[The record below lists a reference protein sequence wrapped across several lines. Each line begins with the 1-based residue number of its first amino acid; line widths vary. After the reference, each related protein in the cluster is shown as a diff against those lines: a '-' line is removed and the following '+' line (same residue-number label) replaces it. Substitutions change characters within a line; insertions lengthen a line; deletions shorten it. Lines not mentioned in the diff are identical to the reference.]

1 MLVAKE
7 NIHSIIPQRPPIV
20 MVDEL
25 LFSDNTTTLCGL
37 LVEST
42 NIFVQD
48 GVLQEAGLIE
58 NMAQTAA
65 AGTGFVAQQSGLP
78 APVGFIGAV
87 QNLEIFALPTV
98 GDLLETEV
106 VVTNQ
111 VFDVTFISGSVHSS
125 GVLQAKC
132 DMKIFIPKQ
141 A

>member
-7 NIHSIIPQRPPIV
+7 NIHSIIPQRPPVV

-25 LFSDNTTTLCGL
+25 LYSDATTTRCGL

-48 GVLQEAGLIE
+48 GYLQEAGLIE

-65 AGTGFVAQQSGLP
+65 AGTGYLAQQAGLP

-87 QNLEIFALPTV
+87 QNLEIFALPKT
-98 GDLLETEV
+98 GDLLQTEV
-106 VVTNQ
+106 TVTNQ
-111 VFDVTFISGSVHSS
+111 VFDVTFINGSVSCNGLLLAQCS
-125 GVLQAKC
+125 
-132 DMKIFIPKQ
+132 MKIFIPKTN
-141 A
+141 